1 MEELT
6 EHLVSTSENLLLKY
20 GQTASQAPRKKLKD
34 LVIVQLNGLY
44 LKNVRHLQYCVLLKV
59 CILSNN
65 YITDID
71 ALECCTHLVKLDL
84 HGNQIQ
90 HLPGPTFWE
99 GMKELNL
106 LYLHDSGIGKLD
118 NVHSLSFCP
127 NLTCLTLFDTP
138 LSLRIAYRHIVVNSI
153 LSLKALD
160 YYVISDQEIVENW
173 KLPPKYKPFNPSFFL
188 DFCHAPRKEATIEEE
203 INVVKDINAKI
214 NHILAHHSPV
224 VIVQRWIRGYLT
236 RKRFGTIPLDEV
248 LPQRHIRDGVKQIYS
263 QSILPVCNSKSFM
276 YHIIK
281 PEQNTEDKKL
291 TSGKQV
297 LYMNNFKKLPILC
310 LRRKKQ
316 PAFSISPTLRKKEK
330 KKKLEEQRIPLRK
343 GVLDLEKPNMEEQAG
358 TKFRL
363 SVCKAAFH
371 SVKDKLMIFQKKEEE
386 IWHAVHPFHSLVHP
400 APQLKAVNHPVSIE
414 KRIFARMYGSVRLG
428 PFYVIDK
435 AYRESKRCEIQT
447 KKICGVMQM
456 QIAKGKADYCI
467 KGFLEEKKNGVQK
480 RCKEEDIRIQEAL
493 QQHQLRRSGFIEKVR
508 QRHGRFLE
516 TKNQKASEYSLIQ
529 DFSIQHASLTQSLF
543 RLDKLR
549 KSEETIKERKNIVM
563 ENKEDMEKWKELVK
577 NFQEQRQLML
587 RKENLAEKV
596 VLSSI
601 VSQKTSERLQQAK
614 AKVAAVKDH
623 QANMNIM
630 IRLPLSCSTIKH
642 V

>member
-20 GQTASQAPRKKLKD
+20 GQTTSQGHIKKLKD
-34 LVIVQLNGLY
+34 LAIVQLNGLY

-65 YITDID
+65 YITNID

-84 HGNQIQ
+84 HGNQVQ

-106 LYLHDSGIGKLD
+106 LYLHDNGIGKLD

-127 NLTCLTLFDTP
+127 NLIGLTLFDTP
-138 LSLRIAYRHIVVNSI
+138 LSLRIEYRHIVVNSI
-153 LSLKALD
+153 FSLKALD
-160 YYVISDQEIVENW
+160 YYVISDEEIVENW
-173 KLPPKYKPFNPSFFL
+173 KLPPKYKPFSPSFFL
-188 DFCHAPRKEATIEEE
+188 DFCHAPRKEATVEED
-203 INVVKDINAKI
+203 INVVKDIISKI

-236 RKRFGTIPLDEV
+236 RKRFGKIPLDEV
-248 LPQRHIRDGVKQIYS
+248 LLQRHYIRDGAKQIYS
-263 QSILPVCNSKSFM
+263 QSTLPVCDSKSFI

-297 LYMNNFKKLPILC
+297 SYMNNFKKLPVLC

-316 PAFSISPTLRKKEK
+316 PVFSISPTLREK
-330 KKKLEEQRIPLRK
+330 KKNKLGEHRIPWRK
-343 GVLDLEKPNMEEQAG
+343 GFLDVEKPNMEEEVE

-371 SVKDKLMIFQKKEEE
+371 SVKEKLMIFQKKEEE
-386 IWHAVHPFHSLVHP
+386 IWHAIYPFHSLVHP

-435 AYRESKRCEIQT
+435 AYRESKRCEIQA
-447 KKICGVMQM
+447 KKIRGVMQM
-456 QIAKGKADYCI
+456 QIAKGETDYCI

-508 QRHGRFLE
+508 QRHAQFLE
-516 TKNQKASEYSLIQ
+516 TKNQKASQYSLIQ

-543 RLDKLR
+543 RLDRLR
-549 KSEETIKERKNIVM
+549 KSEETLKERKSIVK
-563 ENKEDMEKWKELVK
+563 ENKENMEKWKELIK
-577 NFQEQRQLML
+577 NFQEQRKLKLQ
-587 RKENLAEKV
+587 KENLAENV
-596 VLSSI
+596 ILGSI
-601 VSQKTSERLQQAK
+601 VSQKTSERLQQVK

-623 QANMNIM
+623 QANMKIM
-630 IRLPLSCSTIKH
+630 IGPPLSCSAIKH

>member
-1 MEELT
+1 MEELM
-6 EHLVSTSENLLLKY
+6 ERLVSTSENLLLKY
-20 GQTASQAPRKKLKD
+20 GQTTSQAHVKKLKD

-106 LYLHDSGIGKLD
+106 LYLHDNGIGKLD

-127 NLTCLTLFDTP
+127 NLIGLTLFDTP

-160 YYVISDQEIVENW
+160 YYVISDEEIVENW
-173 KLPPKYKPFNPSFFL
+173 KLPPKYKPFSPSFFL
-188 DFCHAPRKEATIEEE
+188 DFCHASRKEATVEEE
-203 INVVKDINAKI
+203 INVVKDIIAKI

-224 VIVQRWIRGYLT
+224 VIVQRWIKGYLT
-236 RKRFGTIPLDEV
+236 RKRFGKIPLDEV
-248 LPQRHIRDGVKQIYS
+248 LPQRYYIRDGAKQIYS
-263 QSILPVCNSKSFM
+263 QSTLPVCYSKSFM

-291 TSGKQV
+291 ISGKQV
-297 LYMNNFKKLPILC
+297 LYMNNFKKLPVLC

-316 PAFSISPTLRKKEK
+316 PVFSISSTLRKKEK
-330 KKKLEEQRIPLRK
+330 KKKLEEQRIPVRK
-343 GVLDLEKPNMEEQAG
+343 GFLDMEKPNMEEQVE

-400 APQLKAVNHPVSIE
+400 APKLKAVNHPAIDVT
-414 KRIFARMYGSVRLG
+414 KRKLG
-428 PFYVIDK
+428 RK
-435 AYRESKRCEIQT
+435 S
-447 KKICGVMQM
+447 G
-456 QIAKGKADYCI
+456 
-467 KGFLEEKKNGVQK
+467 
-480 RCKEEDIRIQEAL
+480 
-493 QQHQLRRSGFIEKVR
+493 SGF
-508 QRHGRFLE
+508 HC
-516 TKNQKASEYSLIQ
+516 
-529 DFSIQHASLTQSLF
+529 FS
-543 RLDKLR
+543 
-549 KSEETIKERKNIVM
+549 
-563 ENKEDMEKWKELVK
+563 
-577 NFQEQRQLML
+577 
-587 RKENLAEKV
+587 
-596 VLSSI
+596 
-601 VSQKTSERLQQAK
+601 
-614 AKVAAVKDH
+614 KD
-623 QANMNIM
+623 
-630 IRLPLSCSTIKH
+630 
-642 V
+642 

>member
-44 LKNVRHLQYCVLLKV
+44 LKN
-59 CILSNN
+59 
-65 YITDID
+65 
-71 ALECCTHLVKLDL
+71 
-84 HGNQIQ
+84 IQ